1 MVVVNWRVVHMY
13 LAIMQVHVA
22 TGIIV
27 IKKLH
32 LVHPCSEVCKHKE
45 KENKNL
51 LVAYTL
57 ASV

>member
-27 IKKLH
+27 IKKIALSTS
-32 LVHPCSEVCKHKE
+32 L
-45 KENKNL
+45 
-51 LVAYTL
+51 
-57 ASV
+57 